1 MSHLNPNQHFD
12 VESWRDRQIAQ
23 RTKDA
28 LAARDAA
35 FAEKHADTPL
45 RELALYLARC
55 ARTLRHSPAPC
66 EVDGGTFTEAE
77 AKHRK
82 AEIEYKQGNRTF
94 ISPNKTTVS
103 AFLDD
108 FVSLYGVKKWSPSTY
123 EANTGLIRNY
133 INPLLGNVLMQ
144 DVTTIA
150 ADRFITTLQRTKCPV
165 FKNRYSKTEYMTPA
179 NIERINKLLR
189 CAFKQAVRWDIV
201 AKNPFDNTTLP
212 KVKRKP
218 REIWDAAT
226 IRKAL
231 DECKDGRLYVAI
243 NLSFACSL
251 RIGEIV
257 GLTWDNIHIS
267 DADIANDNAYLCVE
281 KELARVKESSLAV
294 LGEEEIIKKFPRTM
308 YLENA
313 STVIVLK
320 TPKTESSVRK
330 VWMPKTVAYILR
342 EWKDSQD
349 KQKEFLGDEYLDYN
363 LVVALPN
370 GRPCEETVISNAFRR
385 LKRDVNLPNVV
396 FHSLRHSST
405 TYKLKLNHGDIKATQ
420 GDTGHSQADMVT
432 KVYGQRAACQPPY
445 PQHRSE
451 RGNQNGQAEDHRH

>member
-1 MSHLNPNQHFD
+1 MPLVCYVSELEKNVSLDAERLLRLLGVSGKLSGFHFAVYMLEQVQEKPEYVLLITKRLYSQTAQYFHTTANC
-12 VESWRDRQIAQ
+12 VERN
-23 RTKDA
+23 
-28 LAARDAA
+28 L
-35 FAEKHADTPL
+35 
-45 RELALYLARC
+45 
-55 ARTLRHSPAPC
+55 RTLVQAC
-66 EVDGGTFTEAE
+66 
-77 AKHRK
+77 
-82 AEIEYKQGNRTF
+82 
-94 ISPNKTTVS
+94 
-103 AFLDD
+103 
-108 FVSLYGVKKWSPSTY
+108 W
-123 EANTGLIRNY
+123 
-133 INPLLGNVLMQ
+133 
-144 DVTTIA
+144 
-150 ADRFITTLQRTKCPV
+150 
-165 FKNRYSKTEYMTPA
+165 
-179 NIERINKLLR
+179 KL
-189 CAFKQAVRWDIV
+189 
-201 AKNPFDNTTLP
+201 P
-212 KVKRKP
+212 
-218 REIWDAAT
+218 
-226 IRKAL
+226 
-231 DECKDGRLYVAI
+231 I

-281 KELARVKESSLAV
+281 KELARVKESSLAI

-385 LKRDVNLPNVV
+385 LKRDAKLPNVV

-432 KVYGQRAACQPPY
+432 KVYAHILDEDRKVNAQKFESAFYANPDLRSVKAPDE
-445 PQHRSE
+445 PQTALDVQSIIVQLQQSPE
-451 RGNQNGQAEDHRH
+451 LLSALTSLISNQGCK